1 MTLSYY
7 MREES
12 QPRRR
17 WLEIG
22 AAVAAAIIL
31 IICMISSVP
40 YVNETT
46 RGARLAKEREQDR
59 QALTQLLATT
69 RQLQARNQAAETQLA
84 NVTRL
89 LEGARSDVS
98 KLTEGHGTLRTQVAT
113 TTAKVQQ
120 LDTVV
125 HQNSEELAKISGT
138 DIVRKITK
146 ERDEAITRSKS
157 SDSQVRDLTLKLQ
170 RAGIYP

>member
-17 WLEIG
+17 WLEMG

-31 IICMISSVP
+31 TICMVSSVP

-46 RGARLAKEREQDR
+46 RGARIAKEREQDR
-59 QALTQLLATT
+59 QAMAQLQVVT

-84 NVTRL
+84 HVARL
-89 LEGARSDVS
+89 LESTRSDVS
-98 KLTEGHGTLRTQVAT
+98 TLTEGHGTLRTQVAT

-125 HQNSEELAKISGT
+125 QQTSEELAKISGT

-146 ERDEAITRSKS
+146 ERDDAILRSQN
-157 SDSQVRDLTLKLQ
+157 SDGRVRDLTLKLQ